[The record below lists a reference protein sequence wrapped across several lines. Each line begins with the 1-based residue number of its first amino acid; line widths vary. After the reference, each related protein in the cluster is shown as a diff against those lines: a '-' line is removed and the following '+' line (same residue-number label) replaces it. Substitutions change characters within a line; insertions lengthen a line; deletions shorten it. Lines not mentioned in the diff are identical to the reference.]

1 MIMHLKGV
9 CTELKKIRRNSGK
22 CLWSGFIPGIGCIK
36 MVKKFVFDN
45 REYWQAN
52 RMFGLGGS
60 EISAVVGCNPYM
72 DNVTLWEIKTGRHK
86 ADDISD
92 KPYVQYGIQ
101 AEEHLRALFALD
113 FPEYKVM
120 YEENNSFTN
129 DRYPF
134 AQASLDG
141 WIVDDGGRTGIL
153 EIKTTEILRSMQKEK
168 WKDRIPDNYYCQVCF
183 YMAVMEA
190 DFAVLKAQLKTDFG
204 GDIQL
209 LTKHYNIE
217 RSEVQED
224 IDYLMQ
230 KSAEFWEYVKSDTR
244 PPLVLPSL

>member
-1 MIMHLKGV
+1 MKDRIEKRILSSRDEWLK
-9 CTELKKIRRNSGK
+9 
-22 CLWSGFIPGIGCIK
+22 
-36 MVKKFVFDN
+36 N
-45 REYWQAN
+45 RSKAI
-52 RMFGLGGS
+52 GGS
-60 EISAVVGCNPYM
+60 EISSVVGRNPYM

-92 KPYVQYGIQ
+92 KPYVQYGMQ

-113 FPEYKVM
+113 FPRYKVM

-129 DRYPF
+129 DKYPF

-141 WIVDDGGRTGIL
+141 WLEDERGRLGVL
-153 EIKTTEILRSMQKEK
+153 EIKTTEILRAGQRDK
-168 WKDRIPDNYYCQVCF
+168 WKDRIPMNYYCQVCF

-190 DFAVLKAQLKTDFG
+190 DFAVLKAQLKTDF
-204 GDIQL
+204 DSDVRL
-209 LTKHYNIE
+209 ETRHYHVE

-230 KSAEFWEYVKSDTR
+230 KGSEFWECVKNDVR
-244 PPLVLPSL
+244 PPLILPEI

>member
-1 MIMHLKGV
+1 MKIWLQVEMTEKHILSSREEWLENRRKG
-9 CTELKKIRRNSGK
+9 I
-22 CLWSGFIPGIGCIK
+22 
-36 MVKKFVFDN
+36 
-45 REYWQAN
+45 
-52 RMFGLGGS
+52 GGS

-72 DNVTLWEIKTGRHK
+72 DNVSLWEIKTGRRK

-92 KPYVQYGIQ
+92 KPYVQYGTR

-113 FPEYKVM
+113 FPQYQVF

-141 WIVDDGGRTGIL
+141 WLEDENGRLGIL
-153 EIKTTEILRSMQKEK
+153 EIKTTEILRAGQKEK
-168 WKDRIPDNYYCQVCF
+168 WKYRIPSNYYCQICF

-190 DFAVLKAQLKTDFG
+190 DFAVLKAQLKTDFD
-204 GDIQL
+204 GDVRL
-209 LTKHYNIE
+209 ETRHYHIE
-217 RSEVQED
+217 RNEVQED

-230 KSAEFWEYVKSDTR
+230 KGAEFWEYVKSDTR
-244 PPLVLPSL
+244 PPLIFPEI